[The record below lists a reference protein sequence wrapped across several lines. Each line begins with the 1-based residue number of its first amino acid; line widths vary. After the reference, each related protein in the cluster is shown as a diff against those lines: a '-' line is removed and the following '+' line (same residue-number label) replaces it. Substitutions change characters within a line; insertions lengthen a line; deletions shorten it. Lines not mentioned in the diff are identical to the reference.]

1 MFIKMGEMSQFN
13 NIYRVCLNVI
23 ALIFAIAVATACQ
36 KEEQMPQGGFPVKV
50 TTTADNARPL
60 AKTSVNNDLTINW
73 TTGDQLLMVAQTAN
87 NVSAATTLSLKEG
100 DAGKNEATFIGT
112 VETEEVPSVCYFA
125 YPATAD
131 ISTAN
136 GTVLFNYNNQNGTH
150 NPFLVSNS
158 VSYSSQGITAT
169 LNHIGGVL
177 AVTLPGGIT
186 GITIQGN
193 EGETLSGCKYNFGT
207 GEATL
212 EGQTSFTI
220 NPASAGTCYINM
232 PPVKFEKGF
241 TLIFSGPDSKK
252 MYKSFN
258 YSTTGGCDFSAAPT
272 SGSADAQH
280 LKGALVEI
288 DASQF
293 VPESVS
299 STALAQHTYND
310 DGTLTGSSVTL
321 SGITLQGVPNSL
333 VTNYSAELRKG
344 DATSGTLVRSYSSSS
359 LPQASTSITLT
370 DPTPSGQTPWPYLP
384 QGSYTLIQKVETIYG
399 TTTSTQTVT
408 VGAPTLKATISALT
422 SYSYYLAGEIE
433 SANGCDNATI
443 YDITV
448 GAKIS
453 EDILTNG
460 NYSSLKPK
468 AQYKIDKGSFS
479 AATDFTTSP
488 TAHNFG
494 KIEGQDWT
502 SHTVVGKVTFDGVTS
517 SETSITVHITGLPY
531 SKNCLDN
538 DLASTGWTIVGDNK
552 FDDGCGQEMQY
563 TYYGNLFGSPIKLG
577 NPRSAKLFTPTF
589 ITPTNINVQVSY
601 NVVYTQ
607 SVAYNKSIIVYSGP
621 TNSTESHS
629 TTNSFSLS
637 ANNSWGESA
646 TGNNYNSTLSSNN
659 NMISFYHNNPQH
671 TTSSEYWLYLKSVEI
686 KYR

>member
-1 MFIKMGEMSQFN
+1 MVNFESVKSWANALLLKSFFLLLRCMFIKMGEMSQFN
-13 NIYRVCLNVI
+13 NIYRVCRNVI
-23 ALIFAIAVATACQ
+23 ALIFAIAVAAACQ

-50 TTTADNARPL
+50 TTTADNVRPL

-87 NVSAATTLSLKEG
+87 NGSAVTTLSLKEG
-100 DAGKNEATFIGT
+100 DAGKNEATFIGA
-112 VETEEVPSVCYFA
+112 VETDEVPSVCYFA

-136 GTVLFNYNNQNGTH
+136 GTVSFNYDNQDGSH

-158 VSYSSQGITAT
+158 VPYSSQGITAT

-186 GITIQGN
+186 GITVQGN

-207 GEATL
+207 GEATP

-220 NPASAGTCYINM
+220 SPASAGTCYINM

-258 YSTTGGCDFSAAPT
+258 YSTTGGCDFSVAPT

-299 STALAQHTYND
+299 STALAQHTYDN

-321 SGITLQGVPNSL
+321 SGITLQGVPSSL

-344 DATSGTLVRSYSSSS
+344 DATSGTLVRNYSSSS
-359 LPQASTSITLT
+359 LPQASASITLT

-384 QGSYTLIQKVETIYG
+384 QGSYTLIQKVQTIYG

-408 VGAPTLKATISALT
+408 IGAPTLTATINAKT
-422 SYSYYLAGEIE
+422 SYSYYLAGDIDG
-433 SANGCDNATI
+433 ANGCDNATI

-479 AATDFTTSP
+479 AATDITTSP

-494 KIEGQDWT
+494 KIEHQDWT
-502 SHTVVGKVTFDGVTS
+502 SHTVVGIVTFDGVTS
-517 SETSITVHITGLPY
+517 PETSITVHITGLPY
-531 SKNCLDN
+531 VANPPKEAEWSTEGNTIAVTWESDHAHISN
-538 DLASTGWTIVGDNK
+538 GAGSASITKDGFNIPGD
-552 FDDGCGQEMQY
+552 
-563 TYYGNLFGSPIKLG
+563 I
-577 NPRSAKLFTPTF
+577 
-589 ITPTNINVQVSY
+589 NINVQTKYQVYGAAIGTTFTLYIGSNTLFSTKAKSY
-601 NVVYTQ
+601 DRP
-607 SVAYNKSIIVYSGP
+607 SIE
-621 TNSTESHS
+621 STED
-629 TTNSFSLS
+629 
-637 ANNSWGESA
+637 ANFTAS
-646 TGNNYNSTLSSNN
+646 NNYIKCHNSYGLGATHSKV
-659 NMISFYHNNPQH
+659 Y
-671 TTSSEYWLYLKSVEI
+671 YVKVY
-686 KYR
+686 YR

>member
-13 NIYRVCLNVI
+13 NIYKVCRNVI
-23 ALIFAIAVATACQ
+23 ALIFAIAVAAACQ
-36 KEEQMPQGGFPVKV
+36 KEEQMPQGGFPVTV

-87 NVSAATTLSLKEG
+87 NVSAATTLSLKEE
-100 DAGKNEATFIGT
+100 DAGKNEATFIGA

-136 GTVLFNYNNQNGTH
+136 GTVSFNYNNQNGTH
-150 NPFLVSNS
+150 NPFLVSS
-158 VSYSSQGITAT
+158 TIPYSSQGINAT

-177 AVTLPGGIT
+177 AVTIPSSIT
-186 GITIQGN
+186 GITVQGN
-193 EGETLSGCKYNFGT
+193 EGETLSGCKYNFET

-220 NPASAGTCYINM
+220 SPASVGTCYINM

-241 TLIFSGPDSKK
+241 TLIFTGPDSKK

-384 QGSYTLIQKVETIYG
+384 QGSYTLIHKVETIYG

-408 VGAPTLKATISALT
+408 VGAPTLKATISAKT
-422 SYSYYLAGEIE
+422 SYSYYLAGDIDG
-433 SANGCDNATI
+433 ANGCDNATI

-448 GAKIS
+448 GCNIS
-453 EDILTNG
+453 QDILNNA
-460 NYSSLKPK
+460 NYTPATAYAIDHSSSDASVN
-468 AQYKIDKGSFS
+468 AQLTAPSQKLLAEYKVSEWKQYNLG
-479 AATDFTTSP
+479 
-488 TAHNFG
+488 G
-494 KIEGQDWT
+494 Y
-502 SHTVVGKVTFDGVTS
+502 VTFDNATS
-517 SETSITVHITGLPY
+517 DEATTAVHITGLPY
-531 SKNCLDN
+531 VKDCTIN
-538 DLASTGWTIVGDNK
+538 DLKTSGWSIIGSENHNSDY
-552 FDDGCGQEMQY
+552 GQEMQY
-563 TYYGNLFGSPIKLG
+563 TYYNIWGGNTGSPRVAQLY
-577 NPRSAKLFTPTF
+577 TPQF
-589 ITPTNINVQVSY
+589 KMPQNKNINVTVAYSA
-601 NVVYTQ
+601 VYRQT
-607 SVAYNKSIIVYSGP
+607 VIYNKSITVYSGP
-621 TNSTESHS
+621 TIS
-629 TTNSFSLS
+629 TTAYSQDNSLGISSSNKLAVTANTS
-637 ANNSWGESA
+637 YETSVSNNS
-646 TGNNYNSTLSSNN
+646 
-659 NMISFYHNNPQH
+659 MISFYHNNPKHSTGSQF
-671 TTSSEYWLYLKSVEI
+671 WLYLKSVEI